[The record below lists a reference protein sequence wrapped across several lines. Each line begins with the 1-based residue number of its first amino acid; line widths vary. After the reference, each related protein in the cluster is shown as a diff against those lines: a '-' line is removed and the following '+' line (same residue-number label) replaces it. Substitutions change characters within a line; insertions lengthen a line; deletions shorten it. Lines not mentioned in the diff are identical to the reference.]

1 LLRAAICA
9 LVYHR
14 QQSSAEAHCTP
25 RLYPSAL
32 QHDDLASQPS
42 ARRSFFAVS
51 RARSCAYR
59 RRAPP
64 VCASHDTRTMFPA
77 SSRRAADAAPFA
89 RRKTRPPSRTGSI
102 EGGRSE
108 KEQEWQHGS
117 VCDTA
122 EDTWEESGNDTPM
135 VEMTEDIF
143 HALERLARRDSGKKR
158 TSRSTIL
165 V

>member
-1 LLRAAICA
+1 
-9 LVYHR
+9 
-14 QQSSAEAHCTP
+14 
-25 RLYPSAL
+25 
-32 QHDDLASQPS
+32 
-42 ARRSFFAVS
+42 
-51 RARSCAYR
+51 
-59 RRAPP
+59 
-64 VCASHDTRTMFPA
+64 MFLA

-89 RRKTRPPSRTGSI
+89 RRKIRPPSRTGSV
-102 EGGRSE
+102 ESGRSE

-122 EDTWEESGNDTPM
+122 EYTGEESGSDEPIA
-135 VEMTEDIF
+135 EMMEDIF